1 MRQTLIIIGI
11 VFFTLLLASCT
22 VYSEKR
28 SEALSQAVFATADS
42 VQTARFDLAD
52 KYSKEATRLAFPPKK
67 AIKISPIVTK
77 PSIKPTV
84 NIENPKPNVSI
95 KPNSSS
101 NTLSTAPISNTP
113 TSSLLV
119 DPANS
124 VIRLVIPEKFKDYP
138 LLIENSTE
146 WNDLIKTKEFSKQL
160 EKDIQNLYLLK
171 KGVDAELA
179 KQSAFANKMVTDL
192 NIMQKKL
199 VQKDLAILQRNV
211 VIVSLLL
218 VMAAALYLR
227 IKGVM

>member
-1 MRQTLIIIGI
+1 MRTIFLSLAI
-11 VFFTLLLASCT
+11 LLMCSCT
-22 VYSEKR
+22 IYTERR

-42 VQTARFDLAD
+42 VQVARFDLAD

-67 AIKISPIVTK
+67 AIKISPIITR
-77 PSIKPTV
+77 PSVNPTV
-84 NIENPKPNVSI
+84 SVEKPKPNVSI
-95 KPNSSS
+95 KPTNS
-101 NTLSTAPISNTP
+101 NQPLTTTPISSTTASSMLLDP
-113 TSSLLV
+113 T
-119 DPANS
+119 NS

-160 EKDIQNLYLLK
+160 ESDLQNLYLLK

-179 KQSAFANKMVTDL
+179 KQNAFANKMITDL

-218 VMAAALYLR
+218 VMAAALYLM
-227 IKGVM
+227 IKGVL

>member
-1 MRQTLIIIGI
+1 MRTIILSLVI
-11 VFFTLLLASCT
+11 VLLCSCT
-22 VYSEKR
+22 IYTEKR

-42 VQTARFDLAD
+42 VQVARFDLAD

-77 PSIKPTV
+77 PSVKPTV
-84 NIENPKPNVSI
+84 NVETPKPNVSI

-101 NTLSTAPISNTP
+101 NTLFTTPISNTP
-113 TSSLLV
+113 PSLLL

-171 KGVDAELA
+171 KGVDEELA
-179 KQSAFANKMVTDL
+179 RQNEMNSKMVKDL

-199 VQKDLAILQRNV
+199 VEKDLAILQRNV

-218 VMAAALYLR
+218 IMAAALYLR
-227 IKGVM
+227 IKGIL

>member
-1 MRQTLIIIGI
+1 M
-11 VFFTLLLASCT
+11 
-22 VYSEKR
+22 
-28 SEALSQAVFATADS
+28 
-42 VQTARFDLAD
+42 
-52 KYSKEATRLAFPPKK
+52 AFPPKK

>member
-67 AIKISPIVTK
+67 AIKISPIVTR
-77 PSIKPTV
+77 PSAKPTV
-84 NIENPKPNVSI
+84 SVEKPKTNVSI
-95 KPNSSS
+95 KSISS
-101 NTLSTAPISNTP
+101 NQTLTTPPISNNSTYSPLLEP
-113 TSSLLV
+113 TGNV
-119 DPANS
+119 M
-124 VIRLVIPEKFKDYP
+124 RLVIPEKFKDYP

-146 WNDLIKTKEFSKQL
+146 WNDLVKTKEFSKQL
-160 EKDIQNLYLLK
+160 ESDIKNLYLLK
-171 KGVDAELA
+171 KNVDAELA
-179 KQSAFANKMVTDL
+179 KQNQMNSKMVQDL

-199 VQKDLAILQRNV
+199 VQKDLAILKRNV

-218 VMAAALYLR
+218 VMAIALYLR
-227 IKGVM
+227 IKGVL